1 MKREKLEA
9 RRKMLINK
17 LEDLKNKL
25 SAERM
30 EISRKYNMQGWGYAM
45 RHVKIGVSTR
55 KENLIKFRIGIVE
68 KEIAT
73 LDKELNIGEYEN

>member
-30 EISRKYNMQGWGYAM
+30 EISRKYDMQGWGYAM

-55 KENLIKFRIGIVE
+55 KEDLIKCRIKIVE
-68 KEIAT
+68 KEISA